1 GAGHAPPHYSP
12 DPPRRTAVV
21 AAVAAGPRRRDL
33 LAPEEARLAFFER
46 RVPAEVVSGTAFER
60 WWKDARRR
68 DPQLLTLP
76 RELLRAGDPDVE
88 AAPTEWRDGSLS
100 LPLSYKFA
108 PGAADDGVTVRVPM
122 ERVGELRADEFTW
135 LVPALREELVTA
147 LIRSLPKELRR
158 SLVPVPAVA
167 AELLRALRPGREP
180 LLDALSRELAR
191 HGVKVPREAWALD
204 RLPPHLRMRFRVEDG
219 RGEVVAEGEDLE
231 ALREAVKPRLREQLA
246 AATPSIERTGARAWE
261 FGDISRELA
270 PAAGGGLRAFP
281 ALVDEGETV
290 GLRLF
295 ETPVEQAGAMHA
307 GTRRLLRL
315 TVRSPIPWVVDR
327 LSTADKLALMTA
339 PHGNVGAAL
348 DDALTAALDA
358 LIAAGGGPAWD
369 ATAWERLRAHVAGAL
384 ADETLATVH
393 GLVAVLEARRE
404 VERRLD
410 ALPAA
415 APLQEIRLDVA
426 RQLGRLVHPGCA
438 AAAGARRLP
447 DVRRSLQAAAA
458 RLDRL
463 PDAAGGDRN
472 AMRTIHELEAAYER
486 RLAEWPAG
494 EPKPPALYEVRWLLE
509 ELRVAQFAPALG
521 ARVTAKQVR
530 RAIAQPG

>member
-1 GAGHAPPHYSP
+1 
-12 DPPRRTAVV
+12 
-21 AAVAAGPRRRDL
+21 
-33 LAPEEARLAFFER
+33 
-46 RVPAEVVSGTAFER
+46 
-60 WWKDARRR
+60 
-68 DPQLLTLP
+68 
-76 RELLRAGDPDVE
+76 
-88 AAPTEWRDGSLS
+88 
-100 LPLSYKFA
+100 
-108 PGAADDGVTVRVPM
+108 
-122 ERVGELRADEFTW
+122 
-135 LVPALREELVTA
+135 
-147 LIRSLPKELRR
+147 
-158 SLVPVPAVA
+158 
-167 AELLRALRPGREP
+167 
-180 LLDALSRELAR
+180 
-191 HGVKVPREAWALD
+191 
-204 RLPPHLRMRFRVEDG
+204 MRFRVEDR
-219 RGEVVAEGEDLE
+219 RGAVVAEGEDLG

-246 AATPSIERTGARAWE
+246 EAAPSIERSGARAWE
-261 FGDISRELA
+261 FGDVPRELA

-290 GLRLF
+290 GVTLF
-295 ETPVEQAGAMHA
+295 ETPAAQASSMHA

-327 LSTADKLALMTA
+327 LTTDDKLALMTA

-358 LIAAGGGPAWD
+358 LIADGGGPAWD
-369 ATAWERLRAHVAGAL
+369 AAAWERLRAHVAGAL
-384 ADETLATVH
+384 AEETLATVRA
-393 GLVAVLEARRE
+393 LVAALDARRE

-438 AAAGARRLP
+438 AAAGARRLA
-447 DVRRSLQAAAA
+447 DVARYLRAAAA

-472 AMRTIHELEAAYER
+472 AMRTIRELETAYER
-486 RLAEWPAG
+486 RVAEWPADT
-494 EPKPPALYEVRWLLE
+494 PKPPGLFEVRWLLE

-530 RAIAQPG
+530 RAIAQPGGASAAHAAGMRST